1 MGGHQMDTGFFEVE
15 VQNRLVTGLHLIP
28 TYGSQGKWHPEKL
41 FFLAR
46 DEIEAQQMAHEQLR
60 KRRMLGISKRTA
72 KRRKINREI
81 KIINIRSLA

>member
-1 MGGHQMDTGFFEVE
+1 MDTGFFEVE
-15 VQNRLVTGLHLIP
+15 VQNRLVRGLRLISTIP

-81 KIINIRSLA
+81 EIINIRRLA